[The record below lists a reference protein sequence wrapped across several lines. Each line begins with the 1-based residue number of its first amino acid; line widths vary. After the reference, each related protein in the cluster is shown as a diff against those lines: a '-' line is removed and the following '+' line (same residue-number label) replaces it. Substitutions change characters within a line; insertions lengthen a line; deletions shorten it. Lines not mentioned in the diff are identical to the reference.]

1 MWRYL
6 ALRKL
11 GVIFA
16 ETFFLVCCGLAGYF
30 FRFFEF
36 PISPA
41 ERYSIIGK
49 ALLIAVVFQLS
60 LHLNDIYSFQGARLS
75 MKFLRRL
82 LQAVTLAVLV
92 IFALFYI
99 IPNLTIGRG
108 IFAYSLI
115 LSSLFIFFW
124 HTTLC
129 FYLRVRQ
136 PHINLLVLG
145 TNDLVCDTVRK
156 IHEHPELGIKVI
168 GFVDDD
174 FSSAGTAIAKD
185 QVIGTYEDFP
195 QIVKTHRVNHIIV
208 GLNDNRGKLPVKDL
222 LDFKTRG
229 VAIEDATAFYERIT
243 GKIPVEN
250 LKPSWL
256 IFNSGFAVSRSVF
269 LRKRIISTL
278 FSAVLL
284 ILTSPILLLA
294 MLLIKLDSKGPVFYR
309 QQRIGRNG
317 RVFTL
322 VKFRSMYQDAEE
334 RTGPVWS
341 TQGGDSRVTSIGR
354 LLRRTRVD
362 ELPQIY
368 NVLRGDM
375 DMVGP
380 RPERPFFVEQLSAEV
395 PYYPLRHVVK
405 PGITGWAQINY
416 GYANTV
422 EHTVEKLQYDLF
434 YIKNMS
440 WVLDAMIV
448 FETVKTVLV
457 RKGS

>member
-6 ALRKL
+6 ALRKF

-16 ETFFLVCCGLAGYF
+16 ETIFLVCCGLAGYF

-36 PISPA
+36 PASSA
-41 ERYSIIGK
+41 GRYSIIGK
-49 ALLIAVVFQLS
+49 ALLIAVIFQLS

-92 IFALFYI
+92 ICALFYI

-136 PHINLLVLG
+136 PHINLLILG
-145 TNDLVCDTVRK
+145 TNDLVRDTARK

-168 GFVDDD
+168 GFVEDN
-174 FSSAGTAIAKD
+174 SSLVGTYIVNQ
-185 QVIGTYEDFP
+185 QVIGTYEDLP
-195 QIVKTHRVNHIIV
+195 QLVKTYGVNQIIV
-208 GLNDNRGKLPVKDL
+208 GLNDNRGKLPIKEL

-229 VAIEDATAFYERIT
+229 IAIEDATAFYERIT

-256 IFNSGFAVSRSVF
+256 VFNSGFDVSKGVF

-278 FSAVLL
+278 FSAILL
-284 ILTSPILLLA
+284 VLTSPILLLA
-294 MLLIKLDSKGPVFYR
+294 MLMIKLDSKGPIFYR
-309 QQRIGRNG
+309 QKRIGRNG
-317 RVFTL
+317 RIFTL
-322 VKFRSMYQDAEE
+322 VKFRSMHQDAEKG
-334 RTGPVWS
+334 TGPVWS
-341 TQGGDSRVTSIGR
+341 AQDGDSRVTRVGR

-416 GYANTV
+416 GYANTL
-422 EHTVEKLQYDLF
+422 EHTIEKLQYDLF